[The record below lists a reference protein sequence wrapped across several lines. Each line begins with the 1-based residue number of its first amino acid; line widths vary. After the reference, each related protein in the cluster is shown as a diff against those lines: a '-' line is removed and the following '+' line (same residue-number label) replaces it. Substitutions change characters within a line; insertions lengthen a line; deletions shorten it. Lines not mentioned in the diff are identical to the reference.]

1 MSSSSPQSP
10 RASGSSAEAATS
22 IPGARPTALHGVG
35 GVGGIRGTTR
45 LIGILGHPLSHSY
58 SPAMHNGGIRGMGLD
73 LAYLPFPVKTAGLAT
88 LLAALKS
95 VGFLGVNVTMPHK
108 QAVVPLCDT
117 VSELSR
123 VMGAVNTIVHRDG
136 KLHGTTT
143 DPEGFINAFRDA
155 GHDFEGK
162 SVAVLGNGGSA
173 RTIAFALAL
182 MTKARR
188 ATLVARAPEK
198 SAALIDEVR
207 AAAPGFA
214 IGSLALAD
222 YAAARRDFDVVVNT
236 TPVGM
241 HPDVS
246 ASPLEAGWLV
256 PGQVVYDILYNP
268 EETALLRA
276 ARAAGCEA
284 VGGLG
289 MLVHQGIA
297 SFRLWTGLDPDP
309 RFYYE
314 GIRLQQALEHGGRP

>member
-1 MSSSSPQSP
+1 MSPSSAQFDQSP
-10 RASGSSAEAATS
+10 EGNTL
-22 IPGARPTALHGVG
+22 PRPAQAFGPL
-35 GVGGIRGTTR
+35 GIRGTTR
-45 LIGILGHPLSHSY
+45 IIGIFGNPLSHSY
-58 SPAMHNGGIRGMGLD
+58 SPAMHNGGIRGLGLD
-73 LAYLPFPVKTAGLAT
+73 LVYLPFPVEASGLAT
-88 LLAALKS
+88 LLTALKS

-117 VSELSR
+117 LSDISR

-143 DPEGFINAFRDA
+143 DPEGFINAFTDA
-155 GHDFEGK
+155 GHSFDGK

-188 ATLVARAPEK
+188 VSLVARAPEK
-198 SAALIDEVR
+198 SAALLDEVR
-207 AAAPGFA
+207 AAAPTFT
-214 IGSLALAD
+214 IDSLALAD
-222 YAAARRDFDVVVNT
+222 YGDARHSYDIVVNT

-241 HPDVS
+241 HPDVN
-246 ASPLEAGWLV
+246 ATPLPPEWLV
-256 PGQVVYDILYNP
+256 SGQVVYDILYNP
-268 EETALLRA
+268 EDTALLRA
-276 ARAAGCEA
+276 ARAAGCEV

-297 SFRLWTGLDPDP
+297 SFRLWTETNPDP

-314 GIRLQQALEHGGRP
+314 GIRLQQSIDMNHKRHEQGAHT

>member
-1 MSSSSPQSP
+1 MLSPEPTPSP
-10 RASGSSAEAATS
+10 
-22 IPGARPTALHGVG
+22 ARPGQPPLPSLTV
-35 GVGGIRGTTR
+35 RGTTR
-45 LIGILGHPLSHSY
+45 LVGILGHPLSHSY
-58 SPAMHNGGIRGMGLD
+58 SPALHNGGIRALGLD
-73 LAYLPFPVKTAGLAT
+73 LVYVPFPVETAGLAT

-117 VSELSR
+117 VSDLSR
-123 VMGAVNTIVHRDG
+123 VMGAVNTIVHTDG

-155 GHDFEGK
+155 GYDFDGK

-182 MTKARR
+182 LTRARR
-188 ATLVARAPEK
+188 VSLVARAPEK
-198 SAALIDEVR
+198 SAALVAEIQT
-207 AAAPGFA
+207 AAPGFA
-214 IGSLALAD
+214 IDSLALAD
-222 YAAARRDFDVVVNT
+222 YADARRGYDIVVNT

-246 ASPLEAGWLV
+246 ASPLAADLLV
-256 PGQVVYDILYNP
+256 PGQIIYDILYNP
-268 EETALLRA
+268 GETALMRA
-276 ARAAGCEA
+276 ARAAGCGT

-297 SFRLWTGLDPDP
+297 SFRLWTGENPDP
-309 RFYYE
+309 RDYYE
-314 GIRLQQALEHGGRP
+314 GIRLQKALESGEHS